1 MLLIR
6 IYALLFFF
14 VFTASAQNPSA
25 VIATGDQFYCT
36 GQLPIVEG
44 SVTISDPSD
53 PSRTTLNA
61 VYIQISSG
69 YERNSDV
76 LSFDNSLQPN
86 ITTNFNAVEGK
97 LTLIGPAQFSDFE
110 EAIKNVVFENTSGVI
125 NQDKTI
131 VITIGDANYLPETN
145 HFYKFIDAPLIS
157 WTDSKAAAENLPLY
171 FGRKG
176 YLTTITSAVEAAF
189 VGEQSPFTGWIGGTD
204 NEAYGTS
211 EGRWIWATGPELGTV
226 FWNGEVNGSS
236 PTYANWS
243 VNPQSPEPNNFG
255 GENNGT
261 GGEDYAHIA
270 DPSVAQPFGSWNDLP
285 NAGGSAGS
293 PYAAKGYVVEFGGM
307 PGDTPVDIIAEVTI
321 KKTEFSTSNETRCGS
336 GIVTLNGTSNTGDL
350 YWYGAASGGSLLQ
363 TGLSYQANYS
373 VSTSVWVT
381 PLISCEAQRKEV
393 TVTVNALPDYNTS
406 GHQII
411 QCDFDS
417 DRMDGQTAFN
427 LFFEADILEITNGV
441 SANRTINFFKDPLET
456 APITVSEASNFI
468 NIVSNPQTVYAQV
481 VDSITGC
488 ESSGFVEVELIVEN
502 ASNSNGISI
511 DLMTCDLNMS
521 SVPTG
526 GFDLN
531 DPQLDPITAGVSPPF
546 TLNFYETKDDAILQV
561 NPIDSNV
568 IYESP
573 TGIIYGRV
581 ENASGFCVGI
591 SEISLVVN
599 PLPELY
605 DDVTEDAPYLICNDG
620 IDEIE
625 FFALKEPQDPL
636 ASYSYIWFDDSGNIV
651 GNSESL
657 TTKSSG
663 KYEAFVEKLYPGTS
677 SSCLSIRT
685 VFVAYSSVAKIESVV
700 VDDLSNNN
708 SISLTVSGEGNYTYA
723 INQGVFLS
731 PDSNTPLQFQFTN
744 VPAGIQTVKVKD
756 IKNDCGTIELEVAVI
771 GFPKFITP
779 NANNK
784 NDTWNVLGLTTN
796 SQKSTAISIF
806 DRYGKLL
813 SSFRADQIGWDGTYK
828 GKPLAANDYWY
839 LVKLYNGKIYRGHF
853 TLVR

>member
-1 MLLIR
+1 MFFLL
-6 IYALLFFF
+6 AL
-14 VFTASAQNPSA
+14 TARAQNPSA
-25 VIATGDQFYCT
+25 VIANGDQFYCT

-53 PSRTTLNA
+53 PSRTNLDA

-69 YERNSDV
+69 YERNNDL
-76 LSFDNSLQPN
+76 LSLDPN
-86 ITTNFNAVEGK
+86 LVTTITSSFNNIEGK
-97 LTLIGPAQFSDFE
+97 LTLSGPAAFSDFE
-110 EAIKNVVFENTSGVI
+110 LAVENVVFENTSGEI

-131 VITIGDANYLPETN
+131 IISIGDANYLPKTN

-171 FGRKG
+171 FGRQG
-176 YLTTITSAVEAAF
+176 YMTTITSAVEAAF

-211 EGRWIWATGPELGTV
+211 EGRWVWATGPEQGTV

-243 VNPQSPEPNNFG
+243 VNPQSPEPNNWG
-255 GENNGT
+255 GENNGF

-270 DPSVAQPFGSWNDLP
+270 DPAVALPFGSWNDLP
-285 NAGGSAGS
+285 NVGGSAGS
-293 PYAAKGYVVEFGGM
+293 DYEAKGYVVEFGGM
-307 PGDTPVDIIAEVTI
+307 PGDTPVDIIAEVSI

-336 GIVTLNGTSNTGDL
+336 GVVTLNGTSNTGDL
-350 YWYGAASGGSLLQ
+350 YWYDAASGGNLLQ
-363 TGLSYQANYS
+363 TGLSYQSNYS

-381 PLISCEAQRKEV
+381 PLLSCEAQRQEV
-393 TVTVNALPDYNTS
+393 KVIVNPLPDYNTS

-427 LFFEADILEITNGV
+427 LFFEADILEITNGIL
-441 SANRTINFFKDPLET
+441 ADRTVNFYNDPLGT
-456 APITVSEASNFI
+456 SPITATQASNFI
-468 NIVSNPQTVYAQV
+468 NTVSNPQTVYAQV
-481 VDSITGC
+481 VDSNTGC
-488 ESSGFVEVELIVEN
+488 ESSGFAEVELLVEN

-511 DLMTCDLNMS
+511 DLMTCDLNIS

-546 TLNFYETKDDAILQV
+546 TLNFYDNEDDALLQV
-561 NPIDSNV
+561 NPIDSNI

-573 TGIIYGRV
+573 ADIIYARV

-591 SEISLVVN
+591 SEINLVVN

-605 DDVTEDAPYLICNDG
+605 DDIIVDDPYLICNDG

-625 FFALKEPQDPL
+625 LFALNEPQDPL
-636 ASYSYIWFDDSGNIV
+636 AVYTYTWFDGSGTVV
-651 GNSESL
+651 GNSDSL
-657 TTKSSG
+657 ITKSSG

-685 VFVAYSSVAKIESVV
+685 VFVEYSGIAQIET
-700 VDDLSNNN
+700 VDVEDLSNNN
-708 SISLTVSGEGNYTYA
+708 SILITVSGAGDYIYA
-723 INQGVFLS
+723 LNQGPFLS
-731 PDSNTPLQFQFTN
+731 PDSDTPYQFQFTN

-756 IKNDCGTIELEVAVI
+756 IKNDCGTIELEVPVI
-771 GFPKFITP
+771 GFPKFMTP
-779 NANNK
+779 NADNK
-784 NDTWNVLGLTTN
+784 NDTWNVLGLIASN
-796 SQKSTAISIF
+796 QKSTRISIF
-806 DRYGKLL
+806 DRYGKLI
-813 SSFRADQIGWDGTYK
+813 SSYNADQLGWDGTYK
-828 GKPLAANDYWY
+828 GKPLPANDYWY
-839 LVKLYNGKIYRGHF
+839 LVELYNEKIYRGHF
-853 TLVR
+853 TLIR